1 MRLLGLASQA
11 KSLYERPEITRGH
24 IDFHQD
30 LPDAKLPL
38 PPHRGTDKRDPDPQN
53 AGRRSQDGR
62 TKPSTAKKPLPGG
75 CATYHNNHQPY
86 RHSYATTSR
95 PPNQNFDSASANLTS
110 PSPRL
115 TLTLP
120 SSLLRRRLLRF
131 PNRASHFFSASASV
145 PFTRRNSS
153 HSTSASRSGVACDGE
168 LRISVVMRAE

>member
-11 KSLYERPEITRGH
+11 KSLYERAEITRGH

-53 AGRRSQDGR
+53 AARKSQDGR
-62 TKPSTAKKPLPGG
+62 TKPSTAKNPLPGG
-75 CATYHNNHQPY
+75 RATYHNHHPY
-86 RHSYATTSR
+86 RHSYATTSL
-95 PPNQNFDSASANLTS
+95 PPNQNFDSASANLTN

-115 TLTLP
+115 TLTLLFSP
-120 SSLLRRRLLRF
+120 LRRLLRF